1 VREGR
6 DAWGG
11 EEKAKAQG
19 ARGERERGRREEREG
34 CVLSK
39 GLERKWSLIRHSLL

>member
-34 CVLSK
+34 CVLLK
-39 GLERKWSLIRHSLL
+39 QGIREKMAFN